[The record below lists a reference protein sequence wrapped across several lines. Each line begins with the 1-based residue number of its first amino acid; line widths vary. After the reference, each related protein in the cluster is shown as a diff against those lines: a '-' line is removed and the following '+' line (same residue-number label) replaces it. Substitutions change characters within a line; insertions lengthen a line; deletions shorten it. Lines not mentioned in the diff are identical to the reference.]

1 MTRHPARQIAIARR
15 FAAAL
20 ILGIVAAA
28 AITTGHLILTTALA
42 LPDTLATAQ
51 TLKGM

>member
-1 MTRHPARQIAIARR
+1 MTRPATR
-15 FAAAL
+15 AL
-20 ILGIVAAA
+20 ILAALAAA
-28 AITTGHLILTTALA
+28 AIATGHLILTTALA